1 MQLPIQNQTVRIES
15 DLSKSLTAIIPQA
28 SLETFLLDTKP
39 KIELSL
45 INADYPKGRL
55 PDEIA
60 LKLMENPL
68 YWAFC
73 WASGAVLAQYILNN
87 KNEFTGKRVIDFGS
101 GSGVVAIAATLAGAR
116 EVIACDI
123 DPLALDAA
131 RHNAEL
137 NGVSLTYRQ
146 DFEVI
151 NGQIDIIIAADVLY
165 DRDNYP
171 WLEKFS
177 QRAQNVLIA
186 DSRVKNF
193 NFPTYQL
200 VETQDA
206 CTLPDLDESEEF
218 RTVRIYKKALNDDCG

>member
-1 MQLPIQNQTVRIES
+1 MQTPIQMPIQVVDNAF
-15 DLSKSLTAIIPQA
+15 DLSDSLTAIIPQA
-28 SLETFLLDTKP
+28 RLEIFSLDTKP

-45 INADYPKGRL
+45 ISANYPKGRL

-73 WASGAVLAQYILNN
+73 WASGAVLAQYILKN
-87 KNEFTGKRVIDFGS
+87 KNKFSGRRVIDFGS
-101 GSGVVAIAATLAGAR
+101 GSGVVAIAAALAGAR

-131 RHNAEL
+131 KHNAEI
-137 NGVSLTYRQ
+137 NGVSLTYRR
-146 DFEVI
+146 DFDVI
-151 NGQIDIIIAADVLY
+151 DGPVDFIIAADVLY

-177 QRAQNVLIA
+177 RRTQNVLIA

-193 NFPTYQL
+193 NFSGYRL
-200 VETQDA
+200 IEKQDA
-206 CTLPDLDESEEF
+206 CTLPDLDESKEF
-218 RTVRIYKKALNDDCG
+218 RVVSIYQHNSPV

>member
-1 MQLPIQNQTVRIES
+1 MQIPIQAAPIGY
-15 DLSKSLTAIIPQA
+15 DLSNSLTAIIPQA
-28 SLETFLLDTKP
+28 RLETFSLDTTP
-39 KIELSL
+39 NIELSL
-45 INADYPKGRL
+45 ISADYPKGRL
-55 PDEIA
+55 PDEVA
-60 LKLMENPL
+60 LKLMDNPL

-73 WASGAVLAQYILNN
+73 WASGLVLAQYILKN
-87 KNEFTGKRVIDFGS
+87 KREFAGKRVIDFGS
-101 GSGVVAIAATLAGAR
+101 GSGVVAIAAALAGAK

-131 RHNAEL
+131 KHNAQL
-137 NGVSLTYRQ
+137 NGVSLTFRR

-151 NGQIDIIIAADVLY
+151 DGPVDFIIAADVLY

-177 QRAQNVLIA
+177 RRAQNVLVA

-193 NFPTYQL
+193 RFPGYRL
-200 VETQDA
+200 VGKQDA

-218 RTVRIYKKALNDDCG
+218 RVVSIYQCG